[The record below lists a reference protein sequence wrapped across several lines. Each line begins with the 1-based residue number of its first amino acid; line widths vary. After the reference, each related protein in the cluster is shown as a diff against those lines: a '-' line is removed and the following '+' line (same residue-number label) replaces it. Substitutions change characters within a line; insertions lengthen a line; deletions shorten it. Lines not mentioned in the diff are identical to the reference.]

1 VFTDADKVIQDVSH
15 TSPLG
20 KSDHICISLNYIK
33 QEPESEISS
42 TTYDFWKGDYVK
54 IREELQKINWEE
66 LLGNKRTGEAWT

>member
-1 VFTDADKVIQDVSH
+1 
-15 TSPLG
+15 
-20 KSDHICISLNYIK
+20 LNYIK